1 MVMSHFRAVCGK
13 YLEFLADVLDACVKT
28 TMVKSSVSLQ
38 AEICTSPVS
47 SMAFQLHLSDLS

>member
-1 MVMSHFRAVCGK
+1 MFWGKVSK
-13 YLEFLADVLDACVKT
+13 YLAFLAHVLDACVKT
-28 TMVKSSVSLQ
+28 AMVKSSVSLQ

>member
-1 MVMSHFRAVCGK
+1 MFWGTVNK

-38 AEICTSPVS
+38 ADICTSPVS